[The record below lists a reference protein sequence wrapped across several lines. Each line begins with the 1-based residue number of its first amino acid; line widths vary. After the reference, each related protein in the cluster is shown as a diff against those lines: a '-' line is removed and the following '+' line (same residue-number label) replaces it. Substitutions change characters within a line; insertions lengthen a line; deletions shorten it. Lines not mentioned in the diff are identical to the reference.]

1 MPRLERAAT
10 VAVWLG
16 PIAALADLTQ
26 DLSSAMILAGHVN
39 QPWPRLSALA
49 IGLVGP
55 LMAVA
60 ALFAVA
66 GYVATRGRG
75 DPGAALEDQPG

>member
-1 MPRLERAAT
+1 MPRLERAAA

-16 PIAALADLTQ
+16 PIAALADLVQ
-26 DLSSAMILAGHVN
+26 DLSSAMILAGQVE
-39 QPWPRLSALA
+39 QPWPRLSAVA
-49 IGLVGP
+49 ISLVGP

-66 GYVATRGRG
+66 GYLATRGRRRA
-75 DPGAALEDQPG
+75 GAVPDDQPG